1 MAEDWSRDEVVITVE
16 AYFDMLQAELRGDSF
31 NKTTMRKAILPRL
44 RDRSNGAIEFKNC
57 NISAALLSLG
67 FPSIDG
73 YKPRWNYQRDLLHAV
88 IADVIARRPKLVE
101 EFERSVEK
109 APKLPAMRDILSIF
123 DDAPPEKEPS
133 YLNANVRDEVQQIG
147 KRNFLELEANNRTVG
162 LAGEELVIQF
172 EKARLI
178 SSGRENLAERI
189 EHVALEKGDGAGF
202 DIRSFDVCG
211 KDLFI
216 EVKTTRFRKEAPFFI
231 SSNEVSFSKSKAE
244 SYALYR
250 VYRLTKG
257 PKLFALHGDVSKHCH
272 LSPTLYRGS
281 F

>member
-1 MAEDWSRDEVVITVE
+1 
-16 AYFDMLQAELRGDSF
+16 MLQAELRGDSF

-133 YLNANVRDEVQQIG
+133 CLNANVRDEVQQIG